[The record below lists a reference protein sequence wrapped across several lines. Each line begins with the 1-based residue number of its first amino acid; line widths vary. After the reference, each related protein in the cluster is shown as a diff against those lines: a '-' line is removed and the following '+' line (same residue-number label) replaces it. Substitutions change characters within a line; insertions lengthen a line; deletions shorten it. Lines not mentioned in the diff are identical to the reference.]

1 MATKQDC
8 LPPVTIG
15 GVKITNSL
23 IRELGVLQQDTEEIH
38 FFAESVMILASIDI
52 DNYGIERKLFMILL
66 NMFNVL
72 KALKDGGEGGEN
84 ETENN

>member
-1 MATKQDC
+1 MATKPDC

-23 IRELGVLQQDTEEIH
+23 IDELEFLQHDTDEIH
-38 FFAESVMILASIDI
+38 FFAEAVMILASLPIED
-52 DNYGIERKLFMILL
+52 YGIERKVFGIFL

-72 KALKDGGEGGEN
+72 KALKDGQEGGKE
-84 ETENN
+84 